1 MMCSIPLAHH
11 DQLLAVRRP
20 AHPHVIEMR
29 ILPRKQLRRVVGIR
43 VELVQLRPAALGA
56 GKGAHDAPAAGVP
69 REIGVDPLHRVPPL
83 KSELRAS
90 RVHDADLIDPLSICP
105 LEADPLAVGRDTT
118 SVLLAR
124 VRIPIVA
131 PVGPE
136 PPARVP
142 DAAPLVDNELR
153 RFIYTP
159 GILTRVQG
167 AGGS

>member
-1 MMCSIPLAHH
+1 MGH
-11 DQLLAVRRP
+11 RP
-20 AHPHVIEMR
+20 PR
-29 ILPRKQLRRVVGIR
+29 LPEHLPSDVSF
-43 VELVQLRPAALGA
+43 
-56 GKGAHDAPAAGVP
+56 DT
-69 REIGVDPLHRVPPL
+69 D
-83 KSELRAS
+83 
-90 RVHDADLIDPLSICP
+90 
-105 LEADPLAVGRDTT
+105 DPLAVGRDTT